1 MQTARCG
8 TQGLTRPRRAGC
20 RKYFDE
26 VPVLEGLKNFNAAKK
41 YAVQKSVEEA
51 GKLEVVMSGPG
62 KSARPVVLVNGAR
75 PTSTLAVKKRG
86 VKCALQG
93 TR

>member
-1 MQTARCG
+1 MRPHGGARG
-8 TQGLTRPRRAGC
+8 GLTRPPRAGC

-62 KSARPVVLVNGAR
+62 ESGRPVLLVNGAR